1 MQGGRLGVSRGNG
14 CWRIKFWFCWLCYCF
29 WNISMLLWRHNIT
42 LFSFL
47 LLGLMP
53 QLIAEMQ
60 HIRRILGVAYQQ
72 HIWHTQVLDQGR
84 AGILA
89 IRQCNTSNCKYK
101 CNTCKYK
108 CLCSAIPA
116 ANAAG
121 AEVQKRGRQ
130 KRGQTFPHSS
140 PDNDTN
146 QPKRSPNLIANQS
159 MVKWNLFLCKEAP
172 YVVEKTLKGFSRI
185 TLFKMSDVWG
195 DLDPAG
201 SVECVT
207 AVNWWKMV

>member
-1 MQGGRLGVSRGNG
+1 
-14 CWRIKFWFCWLCYCF
+14 
-29 WNISMLLWRHNIT
+29 
-42 LFSFL
+42 
-47 LLGLMP
+47 
-53 QLIAEMQ
+53 MQ

-130 KRGQTFPHSS
+130 KRGHTFPHSS

-146 QPKRSPNLIANQS
+146 QPERSPNLIANQS
-159 MVKWNLFLCKEAP
+159 KVKWNLFICKEAP
-172 YVVEKTLKGFSRI
+172 FVVETNILIDRFLTNNSAS
-185 TLFKMSDVWG
+185 KMSDVWG
-195 DLDPAG
+195 DLDPGG

-207 AVNWWKMV
+207 AVNCKMV